1 MNTNTTSKDEAIHH
15 LIDRLDSSLGKDLNV
30 TTLKVLGKQ
39 EEFGSDALE
48 AFSVARQV
56 GPLAPADQT
65 LVNYQK

>member
-30 TTLKVLGKQ
+30 TTLKVLGKH

-48 AFSVARQV
+48 ARQV
-56 GPLAPADQT
+56 APLAPADQT
-65 LVNYQK
+65 LVDYQK

>member
-15 LIDRLDSSLGKDLNV
+15 LIDGLDSSLGKDLNL

-48 AFSVARQV
+48 A
-56 GPLAPADQT
+56 LAPADQT
-65 LVNYQK
+65 LVDYQK